1 MRLSSTPSSA
11 MITNTIKSA
20 CALLIAI
27 LAAGCGSDGND
38 PPAPPPPDT
47 LNMAK
52 VAREV
57 INETNCGG
65 PLCHTGTA
73 AGFKLGNADA
83 LHAELVG
90 KTATGAECGT
100 SGRVRVVPS
109 DSASSLLYL
118 KIAGGGVPCGDPMP
132 PPPQTISSDKI
143 ELVRLWIDEGAV
155 K

>member
-1 MRLSSTPSSA
+1 
-11 MITNTIKSA
+11 MITNIIKPA
-20 CALLIAI
+20 CALLIATFA
-27 LAAGCGSDGND
+27 LGCSSDPEPAGGGGSGGSGGSGG
-38 PPAPPPPDT
+38 AGDT

-65 PLCHTGTA
+65 PLCHTGAA
-73 AGFKLGNADA
+73 AGFRLGNADA
-83 LHAELVG
+83 LYAELVG
-90 KTATGAECGT
+90 KMATGAECGT
-100 SGRVRVVPS
+100 SGRIRVVPS
-109 DSASSLLYL
+109 DSANSLVYL

-143 ELVRLWIDEGAV
+143 ELVRQWIDEGAV